1 MVRSAY
7 KSQKQQQSRQKRG
20 NKNKAV
26 LIIVFTKMSMSHHV
40 ADVDYSFIH
49 KKSVS
54 QAVTQS
60 MLTPRRDD
68 VKQTNYH
75 VAFSAYL
82 RTNMERSS
90 LITI

>member
-1 MVRSAY
+1 M
-7 KSQKQQQSRQKRG
+7 
-20 NKNKAV
+20 
-26 LIIVFTKMSMSHHV
+26 